1 MSRSAAVRMASRV
14 VLPSRVLAA
23 GLEVVVWILVVLMCT
38 NWSVQTVPPPEHR
51 VKYMGGPEMAPQTP
65 PPFGRPRET
74 RAPPLTPPLR
84 GGPARHRPP
93 PKTPPLGSARDSEL
107 PPPNPTLPAGPA
119 NT

>member
-23 GLEVVVWILVVLMCT
+23 GLELVVWILVVLMCT

-65 PPFGRPRET
+65 QPLGGAGAALPPPQ
-74 RAPPLTPPLR
+74 TPPLR
-84 GGPARHRPP
+84 GAPRHP
-93 PKTPPLGSARDSEL
+93 G
-107 PPPNPTLPAGPA
+107 PPPNPHPSGGPPEPRPPPYPPPSGRA
-119 NT
+119 PPS